1 MKCNVIKKIND
12 DVTLERDEQGLVG
25 IHVKDQGKDHVYCR
39 NIMYDKQFK
48 YFFCDPKGKKYAL
61 ALINDLLMK
70 SEEDKYVSLEY
81 TKTEFESN
89 LPDGKRCIVD
99 FLVKTNA
106 GDLVHI
112 EVQLRLNEFL
122 MKRMFT
128 YWHVINAN
136 SAMPKEGEDYSKC
149 SKVIS
154 ILLTDQAV
162 FDDDEDYYRSFFL
175 IPVKKDPKTH
185 EYILPKDVS
194 IIQKSSEYGY
204 VSVFEVN
211 KFHDYMLK
219 LSKEH
224 GGNKSSYI
232 KALNRLEKW
241 LLWFSPKTTSDE
253 LAILAEDEYFMP
265 IFKREN
271 EYYNSYSDCASYFKE
286 IGAYTVEDYKRDTEA
301 KIARLEEKDKRSQ
314 EVIKIYMDKDEKSQA
329 EIKLYKEKDVKSQA
343 EIKLYKEKDERSKA
357 EIKLYKEKDEK
368 SQAEMKTLYEAV
380 YNNLGSLRDAARILN
395 VPIAKIKNILNL
407 K

>member
-1 MKCNVIKKIND
+1 MRNNLIKKIND
-12 DVTLERDEQGLVG
+12 QVMLERDEQGLVG
-25 IHVKDQGKDHVYCR
+25 IHVKDQGKDHVYRR

-48 YFFCDPKGKKYAL
+48 FFFCDPKGKKYAL

-70 SEEDKYVSLEY
+70 SDEDKYVSLEY

-154 ILLTDQAV
+154 ILLTDQAI

-301 KIARLEEKDKRSQ
+301 KIARLEGDIENEK
-314 EVIKIYMDKDEKSQA
+314 IKTKFYKERDEKSQA
-329 EIKLYKEKDVKSQA
+329 EIKKSQ
-343 EIKLYKEKDERSKA
+343 A

-368 SQAEMKTLYEAV
+368 SQAEIKKHQAEIKSIYETI
-380 YNNLGSLRDAARILN
+380 YKKFDSLSEAARFLGVTIDKL
-395 VPIAKIKNILNL
+395 KNILNL